1 MTLPFDRLDCLTDD
15 AVGRRLIKSL
25 DHINDIGKGHMEEM
39 QRLRAEAE
47 EQGEDAVKALQERM
61 QARKTYGPGAVSA
74 EHDTYLEATI
84 GHPQML
90 ALARAVLGEDIRFD
104 HQVALI
110 KHGGHAG
117 QQWHTHQYASG
128 ALCRSSGNDAE
139 GIAAVEENP
148 ISIDDP
154 ELGFIRI
161 FFYVNGFEQHDGSL
175 KAISGEHALPPFQVP
190 LDGTDA

>member
-1 MTLPFDRLDCLTDD
+1 
-15 AVGRRLIKSL
+15 
-25 DHINDIGKGHMEEM
+25 MEEM

-90 ALARAVLGEDIRFD
+90 ALARAVLGEDIRYD

-175 KAISGEHALPPFQVP
+175 KAISGEHASPPFQVP

>member
-1 MTLPFDRLDCLTDD
+1 
-15 AVGRRLIKSL
+15 
-25 DHINDIGKGHMEEM
+25 MEEM

-117 QQWHTHQYASG
+117 QQWHTHQYLLRQTFLWILSPFRSTVSFLWEQVRERRPLPLLGERRGGDRRGGGEPDLDRRPGARFHPHLLRACHGISLDLSFG
-128 ALCRSSGNDAE
+128 ALSNTMSVWYSTSTASSSTT
-139 GIAAVEENP
+139 V
-148 ISIDDP
+148 
-154 ELGFIRI
+154 R
-161 FFYVNGFEQHDGSL
+161 
-175 KAISGEHALPPFQVP
+175 
-190 LDGTDA
+190 